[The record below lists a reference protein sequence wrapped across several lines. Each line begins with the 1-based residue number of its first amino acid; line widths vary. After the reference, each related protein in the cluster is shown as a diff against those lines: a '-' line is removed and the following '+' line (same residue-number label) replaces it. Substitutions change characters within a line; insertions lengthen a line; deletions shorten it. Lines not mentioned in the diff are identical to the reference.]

1 MRKFAFRKNG
11 SYELV
16 SFGGVRVR
24 GARFH
29 FLPEQGEQIIYGSL
43 LFTVKSLEDTKIG
56 TVDILYSPADALQE

>member
-29 FLPEQGEQIIYGSL
+29 FLPEQGEQDRGSGEGL
-43 LFTVKSLEDTKIG
+43 MEHRHGKRHR
-56 TVDILYSPADALQE
+56 A